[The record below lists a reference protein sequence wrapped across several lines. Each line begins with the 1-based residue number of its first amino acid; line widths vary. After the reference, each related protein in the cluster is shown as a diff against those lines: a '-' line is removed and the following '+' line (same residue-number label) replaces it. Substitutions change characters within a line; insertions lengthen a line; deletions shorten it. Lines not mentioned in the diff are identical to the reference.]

1 LASSIRAETVTAA
14 GCSTTFDS
22 EFQGSAVT
30 KHHSVARSA
39 LAVLALIA
47 VPATAWAHPGHSVTG
62 DGLTA
67 GLMHPLAGFDHLLAM
82 IAVGIVSAQLGGRA
96 LWALPA
102 MFVGT
107 VVIGSLIG
115 LSGPQRPV
123 IEIGIAASVILLGA
137 AVAWD
142 RRGQLGLPL
151 ALAGVFGFM
160 HGYAHGTEMPTVDST
175 ILYVAG
181 FVAATAALHAAG
193 VLIGLIGKQSV
204 TGTSG
209 LRLSGGVIAA
219 SGLWLMLAA

>member
-1 LASSIRAETVTAA
+1 M
-14 GCSTTFDS
+14 
-22 EFQGSAVT
+22 T

-47 VPATAWAHPGHSVTG
+47 VPAAAWAHPGHSTTG

-82 IAVGIVSAQLGGRA
+82 IAVGIVGAQLGGRA
-96 LWALPA
+96 LWALPT

-107 VVIGSLIG
+107 VVIGSLVG

-123 IEIGIAASVILLGA
+123 IEIGIAASVILLGV

-151 ALAGVFGFM
+151 VLAGLFGFV
-160 HGYAHGTEMPTVDST
+160 HGHAHGSEMPTVDST

-181 FVAATAALHAAG
+181 FVTATAALHVVG
-193 VLIGLIGKQSV
+193 VLIGLIGKRSLM
-204 TGTSG
+204 GTSA

-219 SGLWLMLAA
+219 AGLWLMLAI

>member
-1 LASSIRAETVTAA
+1 M
-14 GCSTTFDS
+14 
-22 EFQGSAVT
+22 T

-47 VPATAWAHPGHSVTG
+47 VPAAAWAHPGHSTTG

-82 IAVGIVSAQLGGRA
+82 IAVGIVGAQLGGRA
-96 LWALPA
+96 LWAVPT

-107 VVIGSLIG
+107 VVIGSLVG

-123 IEIGIAASVILLGA
+123 IEIGIAASVILLGVA
-137 AVAWD
+137 MAWD

-151 ALAGVFGFM
+151 VLAGLFGFV
-160 HGYAHGTEMPTVDST
+160 HGHAHGSEMPTVDST
-175 ILYVAG
+175 ILYMAG
-181 FVAATAALHAAG
+181 FVTATAALHVVG
-193 VLIGLIGKQSV
+193 VLIGLIGKRSLM
-204 TGTSG
+204 GTSA

-219 SGLWLMLAA
+219 AGLCLMLAI